1 MGQEVDRALSD
12 LAATRAALERDVD
25 ELFARLPEPA
35 VMAARAKTYGAA
47 AGGTA
52 VVVGA
57 LALRQR
63 SASARKRERM
73 AARVNAE
80 ELARAF
86 STTPVPER
94 GGSKVG
100 VLFAIGAAI
109 GAVAAAFAVLRGRS
123 E

>member
-25 ELFARLPEPA
+25 ELFGRLPEPA
-35 VMAARAKTYGAA
+35 VLAARAKTYGAA
-47 AGGTA
+47 AGGAA

-63 SASARKRERM
+63 AASAHKRERM

-94 GGSKVG
+94 GGSRVG
-100 VLFAIGAAI
+100 VLLAI
-109 GAVAAAFAVLRGRS
+109 GAVLGAAAAAFVVLRGRS